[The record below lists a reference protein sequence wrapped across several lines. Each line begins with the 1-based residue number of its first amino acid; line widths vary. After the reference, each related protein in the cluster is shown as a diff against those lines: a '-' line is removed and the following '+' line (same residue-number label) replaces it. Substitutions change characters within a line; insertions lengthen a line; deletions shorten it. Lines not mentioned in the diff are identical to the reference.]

1 MLRGHI
7 PPNFATAT
15 SFRASAPYPP
25 VEVEAPNLRYA
36 QLLHQDTASAQGE
49 FTAVTLYI
57 YQSWLFD
64 PVCGPAAKTMR
75 EIAIV
80 EMHHLDLL
88 SQVISLLGGDPTF
101 SAVRNNRCIVWNG
114 SMVNYCKNLP
124 QMIRYDIRA
133 EQEAIANYRR
143 HIAFIKDRH
152 IQALLE
158 RIIEDEE
165 IHLAIF
171 RQMLERLESV

>member
-1 MLRGHI
+1 
-7 PPNFATAT
+7 
-15 SFRASAPYPP
+15 
-25 VEVEAPNLRYA
+25 
-36 QLLHQDTASAQGE
+36 
-49 FTAVTLYI
+49 
-57 YQSWLFD
+57 
-64 PVCGPAAKTMR
+64 MR
-75 EIAIV
+75 EIAVV

-124 QMIRYDIRA
+124 QMIRYNIRA

-143 HIAFIKDRH
+143 HIAFIKDRQ